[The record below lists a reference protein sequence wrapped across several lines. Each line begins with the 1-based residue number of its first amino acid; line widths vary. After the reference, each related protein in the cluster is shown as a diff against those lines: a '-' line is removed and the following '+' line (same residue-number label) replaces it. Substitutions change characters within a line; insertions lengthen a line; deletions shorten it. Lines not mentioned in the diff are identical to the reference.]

1 MRLLPRTSRATRG
14 HRKTPIDAPIYLPA
28 GALSEGEADSRG
40 SPPGR
45 GSQAVRE
52 SSGCQRLVQFRITGI
67 GGGSG
72 LRNTGI
78 RKRRRSS
85 PRNGIQQGSTRGTQ
99 ARSVFVLS
107 EIAGFVSRILFS
119 SRPGRDGIAA
129 AAFVF
134 EGTAAR
140 AGGVATHVGEARGHR
155 KAGRDRRCIGDLV
168 QLEVAV
174 EAVALPLR

>member
-1 MRLLPRTSRATRG
+1 M
-14 HRKTPIDAPIYLPA
+14 
-28 GALSEGEADSRG
+28 
-40 SPPGR
+40 
-45 GSQAVRE
+45 
-52 SSGCQRLVQFRITGI
+52 
-67 GGGSG
+67 
-72 LRNTGI
+72 
-78 RKRRRSS
+78 
-85 PRNGIQQGSTRGTQ
+85 
-99 ARSVFVLS
+99 FVLS

-174 EAVALPLR
+174 EAVALPPQSHFHSGEGGFAERGAMRFDEFGDLHGRFQADGGGSLLVTQ